1 MMTDSQICQYYQK
14 ELQFQNEK
22 FHLLLEKR
30 IQDEYQNL
38 KFKLRIHVKIIL
50 LDLFHHQKLQF

>member
-1 MMTDSQICQYYQK
+1 MIDSQICQYYQK
-14 ELQFQNEK
+14 EFQSQNEK
-22 FHLLLEKR
+22 FYLLLEKC

-50 LDLFHHQKLQF
+50 LNLFHHQKLQF